1 MLSQEWNRGKFF
13 VSWLLPG
20 DVIFLIQGFQSQNS
34 SCLHENVFDLGNRTR
49 MRMQRFSKEISEFE
63 CLQTCENCEAVEQV
77 VCIKKTADKDF
88 RSKKGVA

>member
-34 SCLHENVFDLGNRTR
+34 SCKHETVFDLGNRTR
-49 MRMQRFSKEISEFE
+49 MRMQRFP
-63 CLQTCENCEAVEQV
+63 AVEQV
-77 VCIKKTADKDF
+77 VGIKNADKYF